1 MTMMISPE
9 TYYEEYL
16 KDKTTDEIIKK
27 IRGLKKQIGHLKNVM
42 EHPEYGSAPII
53 HPSEAV
59 QLHWTKEY
67 LQRAIQALEDA
78 GGTYTSSQADVR
90 ATAFEN
96 NIPNISKI
104 IFSIGGY
111 FSGNSEYTI
120 CIGEQLTATLKE
132 MWSDEMPHFLLN
144 EDGELCS
151 VQEFLEGIANLH
163 LGEWRSKY
171 TPARFG
177 YEILD
182 GTQWELEVQYKNG
195 QKPFKVYG
203 DNIYPHNFSGFLSLL
218 GIDEQ
223 EDDENEND

>member
-1 MTMMISPE
+1 MMISPE
-9 TYYEEYL
+9 SYYEMNL
-16 KDKTTDEIIKK
+16 KGKSEKEIRSA

-59 QLHWTKEY
+59 QLHWTRKY
-67 LQRAIQALEDA
+67 LRRAIQALEDA
-78 GGTYTSSQADVR
+78 GGTYISSQADVR
-90 ATAFEN
+90 AAIFDS

-120 CIGEQLTATLKE
+120 CIGEKLTATLKE
-132 MWSDEMPHFLLN
+132 MWTDAIPHFLLN
-144 EDGELCS
+144 EDGEPYS
-151 VQEFLEGIANLH
+151 VQEFLEGIACLH

-182 GTQWELEVQYKNG
+182 GTQWELKVQYKNG
-195 QKPFKVYG
+195 QKPFRVYG

-218 GIDEQ
+218 GINEQ
-223 EDDENEND
+223 EGDENEND

>member
-9 TYYEEYL
+9 TYYEAYL
-16 KDKTTDEIIKK
+16 KDKTTDEIIRK

-59 QLHWTKEY
+59 QLHWTREY
-67 LQRAIQALEDA
+67 LQRAVQALEDA
-78 GGTYTSSQADVR
+78 GGTYTSSQADAR
-90 ATAFEN
+90 ATTFEN

-218 GIDEQ
+218 GIDE
-223 EDDENEND
+223 

>member
-59 QLHWTKEY
+59 QLHWTREY
-67 LQRAIQALEDA
+67 LQRAVQALEDA

-223 EDDENEND
+223 EDDENENY